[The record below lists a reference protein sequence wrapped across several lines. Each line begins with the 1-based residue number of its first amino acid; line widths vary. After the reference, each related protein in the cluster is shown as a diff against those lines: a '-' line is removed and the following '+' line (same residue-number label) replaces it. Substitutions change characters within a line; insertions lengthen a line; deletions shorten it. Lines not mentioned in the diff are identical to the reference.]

1 MKTVPG
7 ISDNARLDVRRGRLR
22 ITDDEVQK
30 IFDPVTEEVISLVK
44 GQIKATHK
52 PVKAVL
58 LVGGF
63 GQSAYLR
70 DCIRKAVESDVE
82 VMQSP
87 NG

>member
-1 MKTVPG
+1 
-7 ISDNARLDVRRGRLR
+7 LR
-22 ITDDEVQK
+22 VTDAEIQEV
-30 IFDPVTEEVISLVK
+30 FDKVIPEVIALVK
-44 GQIKATHK
+44 GQIKATQK
-52 PVKAVL
+52 RVKAVL

-70 DCIRKAVESDVE
+70 DCIREAVGSKVK